1 MSGYPYVR
9 TGRGGAGGVRF
20 KRRKSRFSF
29 EEVQLM
35 LNEVRR
41 NRHILVGK
49 FNRGVSS
56 DVKKRTWAAIT
67 ASINEISECPR
78 EILEIIKKW
87 SDLKCDTKRKVAAMR
102 ASGASSARVARD
114 LSPIEAMVHQILQMP
129 NPGATEP
136 HPYGAPFPDDDGDDN
151 DSMGP
156 VMPMRPRAT
165 TSSRTRMLLP
175 GPPPPQPQ
183 PQPPPPPPPPVT
195 MVMAAPL
202 SVMPTKNDLGL
213 PTDMMYTRNSPHP
226 LTDFQFESP
235 DMEDSLLKYDDS
247 QSGRERGPAFLD
259 TSVPVPPPVDL
270 ERPRPDSGH
279 RGLNG
284 SSLGPSTPSASG
296 SSPPTTAP
304 ASSSTPRP
312 GSSMAVPAAVAA
324 PSFGPAPAQL
334 SAGPLHEQLAH
345 SATLSLQ
352 EQQASTALMGSISR
366 SLETMS
372 ESVQQLVETQQ
383 AFVRDSLQLQRDA
396 LHVLRDFTAGA
407 LTLMQDKLNGRPLL
421 P

>member
-35 LNEVRR
+35 LSEVKR

-56 DVKKRTWAAIT
+56 DTKKRTWAAIT
-67 ASINEISECPR
+67 ARINEISECQR

-102 ASGASSARVARD
+102 ASGATAARVARD
-114 LSPIEAMVHQILQMP
+114 LSPIESMVHQILQMP
-129 NPGATEP
+129 VPGAMDGS
-136 HPYGAPFPDDDGDDN
+136 PYGDADDGDD
-151 DSMGP
+151 DTT
-156 VMPMRPRAT
+156 MPLPQPTTRANQ
-165 TSSRTRMLLP
+165 RRLLP
-175 GPPPPQPQ
+175 GPA
-183 PQPPPPPPPPVT
+183 PPPPPSVALPSPPS
-195 MVMAAPL
+195 A
-202 SVMPTKNDLGL
+202 MPSKNDLGL

-235 DMEDSLLKYDDS
+235 DMEDSLLKYDD
-247 QSGRERGPAFLD
+247 GHPGGERGQAFLD
-259 TSVPVPPPVDL
+259 VAPLPP
-270 ERPRPDSGH
+270 RSDSSH
-279 RGLNG
+279 RGFNG
-284 SSLGPSTPSASG
+284 SSLTSSTPSAALDP
-296 SSPPTTAP
+296 SPPAP
-304 ASSSTPRP
+304 PPPPVSS
-312 GSSMAVPAAVAA
+312 GVPV
-324 PSFGPAPAQL
+324 GPQQGG
-334 SAGPLHEQLAH
+334 AGGGGGGGGGGGLLQQQLAQ
-345 SATLSLQ
+345 SASLSLQ
-352 EQQASTALMGSISR
+352 EQQAATALMGSISR
-366 SLETMS
+366 SLEVMS

-396 LHVLRDFTAGA
+396 LHVLRDFTSGV

-421 P
+421 Q

>member
-1 MSGYPYVR
+1 MSGYPYIR

-56 DVKKRTWAAIT
+56 DIKKRTWASIT
-67 ASINEISECPR
+67 ARINEISECPR

-129 NPGATEP
+129 TPGSADAQ
-136 HPYGAPFPDDDGDDN
+136 PYGGPFGEGDEGDD

-156 VMPMRPRAT
+156 LLPPPLPPT
-165 TSSRTRMLLP
+165 TSNGRMLLP
-175 GPPPPQPQ
+175 APPPPLAPGVMHG
-183 PQPPPPPPPPVT
+183 PP
-195 MVMAAPL
+195 AA
-202 SVMPTKNDLGL
+202 VPTKTDLGL
-213 PTDMMYTRNSPHP
+213 PIDMMYTRNSPHP
-226 LTDFQFESP
+226 LTDFQFEAP
-235 DMEDSLLKYDDS
+235 DIEDSLIKFDDG
-247 QSGRERGPAFLD
+247 QPGRERGAVILD
-259 TSVPVPPPVDL
+259 AATGLLSDL
-270 ERPRPDSGH
+270 ERPRPDSNP
-279 RGLNG
+279 RGLGGG
-284 SSLGPSTPSASG
+284 SFAAPSTPSVSAP
-296 SSPPTTAP
+296 SPPVP
-304 ASSSTPRP
+304 PPPRP
-312 GSSMAVPAAVAA
+312 GSAATAM
-324 PSFGPAPAQL
+324 PPQQSGLLQ
-334 SAGPLHEQLAH
+334 EQLAQ

-352 EQQASTALMGSISR
+352 EQQAATALMGSISR
-366 SLETMS
+366 SLEAMS

-383 AFVRDSLQLQRDA
+383 TFVRDSLQLQRDA

>member
-35 LNEVRR
+35 LSEVRR

-129 NPGATEP
+129 TPGSADP
-136 HPYGAPFPDDDGDDN
+136 HPYGAPFGEGDDGDD

-156 VMPMRPRAT
+156 VMPLRQRAT
-165 TSSRTRMLLP
+165 TSGRTRMLLP
-175 GPPPPQPQ
+175 APP

-202 SVMPTKNDLGL
+202 SAMPTKNDLGL

-235 DMEDSLLKYDDS
+235 DMEDSLLKYDDG
-247 QSGRERGPAFLD
+247 QLGRERGPAFLD
-259 TSVPVPPPVDL
+259 TSLPGPPPVDL

-284 SSLGPSTPSASG
+284 SSLGPPSTPSVSG
-296 SSPPTTAP
+296 SSPPAAP
-304 ASSSTPRP
+304 AASTPQLA
-312 GSSMAVPAAVAA
+312 STVAA
-324 PSFGPAPAQL
+324 PSSSTVPLPQP
-334 SAGPLHEQLAH
+334 SSGPLHEQLAH
-345 SATLSLQ
+345 SASLSLQ

-366 SLETMS
+366 SLEAMS